1 MHRGWQ
7 LLFQTDSHLQ
17 ENTCRLCR
25 FKRAPAQSGSLI
37 MIKKLQAGTGTG
49 IKGSEMRPGSLSSPR
64 GGSRLADSCGH
75 PVHRVFNPKPSVC
88 TGITKPTWGPLP
100 PPHRVMDAA
109 LCECRNC
116 SEMRPRLFL
125 AAHHHHLA
133 SGQGARDG
141 TRARYLLHGP
151 LPMRP
156 GVQCLAPCPPPYHQG
171 KPTNPFPS
179 VPQVRC
185 PISSFLSPVL
195 TFLLPLYSRGLEVL
209 RNTMVRPPPD
219 DNIVEWEPFSFPT
232 ASWAMLSGASSTR
245 SCA

>member
-100 PPHRVMDAA
+100 PPIESWMPPSANA
-109 LCECRNC
+109 
-116 SEMRPRLFL
+116 
-125 AAHHHHLA
+125 
-133 SGQGARDG
+133 G
-141 TRARYLLHGP
+141 T
-151 LPMRP
+151 
-156 GVQCLAPCPPPYHQG
+156 APKCDHA
-171 KPTNPFPS
+171 F
-179 VPQVRC
+179 
-185 PISSFLSPVL
+185 
-195 TFLLPLYSRGLEVL
+195 FLLPTTTTSHPAKGSATAPGLATCSTAHFQCVLESNVLHHARRPTTRANQPTHSLPSLKSVVQSRH
-209 RNTMVRPPPD
+209 
-219 DNIVEWEPFSFPT
+219 SFPPF
-232 ASWAMLSGASSTR
+232 
-245 SCA
+245 